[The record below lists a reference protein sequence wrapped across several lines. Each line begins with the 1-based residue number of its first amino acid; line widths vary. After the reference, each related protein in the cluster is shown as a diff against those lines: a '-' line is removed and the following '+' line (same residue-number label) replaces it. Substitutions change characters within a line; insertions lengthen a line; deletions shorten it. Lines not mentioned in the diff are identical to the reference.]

1 MEEELSKKAA
11 ELKGQPTIFEKIIK
25 KEIPADVIFEDEKC
39 LAFNDIMPQAPVHFL
54 VIPKKSIA
62 MLDDGE
68 KADEKVFMQPVVQSC
83 LMCCVFSYWV
93 IFYWWLG
100 I

>member
-25 KEIPADVIFEDEKC
+25 KEIPADIIFEDEKC
-39 LAFNDIMPQAPVHFL
+39 IAFNDIMPQAPVHFL
-54 VIPKKSIA
+54 VIPKKCIA

-68 KADEKVFMQPVVQSC
+68 KSDEQVF
-83 LMCCVFSYWV
+83 
-93 IFYWWLG
+93 I